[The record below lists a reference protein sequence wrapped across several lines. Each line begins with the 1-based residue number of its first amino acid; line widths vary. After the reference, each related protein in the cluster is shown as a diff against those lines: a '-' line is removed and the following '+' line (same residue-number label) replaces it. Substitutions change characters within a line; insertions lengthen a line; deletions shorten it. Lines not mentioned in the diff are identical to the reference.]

1 MTTTETPG
9 IAAHHAIITPTC
21 RQGRGAVGA
30 FDEAMRRI
38 RAEYEVCERA
48 AANAEARFHL
58 VLTVERT
65 P

>member
-1 MTTTETPG
+1 VTTTETPG

-30 FDEAMRRI
+30 FEEAVRRLLI
-38 RAEYEVCERA
+38 EYEVCAGA